1 MKCVDPADFLR
12 TFLFEEGCLLLLLFL
27 LLLLARLEEED
38 LDEVEDLRLRLLLL
52 LLTSSL
58 TKGVSASR
66 MFCLFVRMGLDALR

>member
-12 TFLFEEGCLLLLLFL
+12 AFLFEEDCLLLL

-38 LDEVEDLRLRLLLL
+38 LDEMEDLRLRLLLL
-52 LLTSSL
+52 LLTSSR